1 MSKRIQ
7 MRKQRFVAIQKIMSE
22 KKMPAECAPP
32 APWDAH
38 SLSKGGS
45 LGRGAPPPPRHS
57 LSSTGAPPP
66 PPRHHHPSMDRCGR
80 HLQEVR
86 YKVRDPK
93 AHSKGGTLESS
104 IEDPPAPPLHALQPT
119 KVNYL
124 GSSFT

>member
-1 MSKRIQ
+1 
-7 MRKQRFVAIQKIMSE
+7 
-22 KKMPAECAPP
+22 
-32 APWDAH
+32 
-38 SLSKGGS
+38 
-45 LGRGAPPPPRHS
+45 
-57 LSSTGAPPP
+57 
-66 PPRHHHPSMDRCGR
+66 MDRCGR